1 LVFTITSAQQ
11 FLLEGEVVHHVP
23 EELENIHIFNTTSS
37 KGTLT
42 DRNGKFKIAVAIG
55 DTLHISALQ
64 FQAEKIPITLQHFV
78 AKKITIAL
86 RYVTTELDEI
96 FLKNHNLSGF
106 LKRDAENIQTKPYV
120 SAVTLGIQEREIR
133 VLTQSERQL
142 KTASYGAG
150 PMSLD
155 GIINGISGRTKM
167 LKNRVKVD
175 KENVQIEILL
185 EKFPSH
191 YLSEELKI
199 EEDAV
204 YDFLY
209 FCEADP
215 YFSEIIK
222 KDRITILHFLK
233 LKAATYLK
241 LQTEE

>member
-1 LVFTITSAQQ
+1 MCSPAQQ
-11 FLLEGEVVHHVP
+11 FLLEGEVVHHATD
-23 EELENIHIFNTTSS
+23 ELESIHIFNSSTSR
-37 KGTLT
+37 GTLT
-42 DRNGKFKIAVAIG
+42 DPYGKFKIAVSIG

-64 FQAEKIPITLQHFV
+64 FQQETIPVTFTHFV
-78 AKKITIAL
+78 SKKMRVEL
-86 RYVTTELDEI
+86 RYATTELDEI
-96 FLKNHNLSGF
+96 HLKNHNLSGY
-106 LKRDAENIQTKPYV
+106 LNQDAKSIKTSPVVNAV
-120 SAVTLGIQEREIR
+120 SLGIMDREIR

-175 KENVQIEILL
+175 KDNERLEKLL
-185 EKFPSH
+185 EKFPA
-191 YLSEELKI
+191 YFLSEELKI
-199 EEDAV
+199 EEV
-204 YDFLY
+204 VIYDFLY

-215 YFSEIIK
+215 VYSETIK

-233 LKAATYLK
+233 QKADAYLK

>member
-1 LVFTITSAQQ
+1 MVNHATD
-11 FLLEGEVVHHVP
+11 
-23 EELENIHIFNTTSS
+23 ELESIHIFNSSTSR
-37 KGTLT
+37 GTLT
-42 DRNGKFKIAVAIG
+42 DRYGKFKIAVSIG

-64 FQAEKIPITLQHFV
+64 FQQESIPVTFTHFV
-78 AKKITIAL
+78 SKKMRVEL
-86 RYVTTELDEI
+86 RYATTELDEI
-96 FLKNHNLSGF
+96 HLKNHNLSGY
-106 LKRDAENIQTKPYV
+106 LNQDAKSIKTSPVVNAV
-120 SAVTLGIQEREIR
+120 SLGIMDREIR

-175 KENVQIEILL
+175 KDNERLEKLL
-185 EKFPSH
+185 EKFPA
-191 YLSEELKI
+191 YFLSEELKI
-199 EEDAV
+199 EEV
-204 YDFLY
+204 VIYDFLY

-215 YFSEIIK
+215 VYSETIK

-233 LKAATYLK
+233 QKADAYLK